1 MKADVIFVNIAGG
14 VNVIKF
20 FKKVFYKR
28 CPHKHKIITRTI
40 YGDMINAISSY
51 RQVYRYEY
59 TCLDCGKVF
68 YSE

>member
-1 MKADVIFVNIAGG
+1 M
-14 VNVIKF
+14 IKF